1 MPRNSHRQRIHD
13 MIRARL
19 LAGGIGP
26 EDRLVDHA
34 IAAEI
39 GVSRMPVR
47 EALLQLT
54 HEGYLESTSRGFALP
69 QLSPLRV
76 AETFTLRRLLEP
88 HAAALATQ
96 ARNAQ
101 ALQRM
106 AEALATLRAAGDV
119 AGFHRAAETFRNA
132 WIAAIPN
139 AELRGAIQRYS
150 AQVQQVR
157 FATMSS
163 AAART
168 TIVDGL
174 AALLAA
180 FEAGDAL
187 AAADRMLRFV
197 HEAEA
202 AHASHAAASAPQ
214 GEPDDRDQS
223 RNPPSHPTAAR

>member
-1 MPRNSHRQRIHD
+1 MSRTSHRQRIHD

-19 LAGGIGP
+19 LAGEIAP

-34 IAAEI
+34 LAAEM

-47 EALLQLT
+47 EALMQLT
-54 HEGYLESTSRGFALP
+54 HEGYLDSTSRGFALP
-69 QLSPLRV
+69 QLSSQRV
-76 AETFTLRRLLEP
+76 AETFALRRLLEP
-88 HAAALATQ
+88 HAAALAAQ
-96 ARNAQ
+96 ARDAQ
-101 ALQRM
+101 ALRQM
-106 AEALATLRAAGDV
+106 AEALAALCAAGDV
-119 AGFHRAAETFRNA
+119 AGFHRAAESFRNA
-132 WIAAIPN
+132 WIEAVPN

-157 FATMSS
+157 FATMSD
-163 AAART
+163 AAARK

-187 AAADRMLRFV
+187 VAADRMLRFV

-202 AHASHAAASAPQ
+202 AHARHPAV
-214 GEPDDRDQS
+214 PDPER
-223 RNPPSHPTAAR
+223 RAR